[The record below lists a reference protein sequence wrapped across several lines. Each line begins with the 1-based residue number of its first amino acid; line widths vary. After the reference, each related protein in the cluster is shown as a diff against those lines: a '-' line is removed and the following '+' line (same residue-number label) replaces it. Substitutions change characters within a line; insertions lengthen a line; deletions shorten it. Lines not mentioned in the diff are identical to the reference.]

1 MWPFSK
7 TLKSD
12 DITLLRIDARLDGVI
27 KSEQQAW
34 AAVEAKSK
42 ELATANAKISEL
54 QSKVREQTEAD
65 LYLTSAKIMRDIL
78 EKGKATPADAQ
89 NQGLLQQQLAALQ
102 QSGNTNPYSYALGN
116 LVGAQG
122 ALR

>member
-7 TLKSD
+7 TVKPD
-12 DITLLRIDARLDGVI
+12 ETLLRIDARLDGVI

-34 AAVEAKSK
+34 ATVEAKSK

-78 EKGKATPADAQ
+78 EKVKTTPADAQ
-89 NQGLLQQQLAALQ
+89 KQGLLQQQLAALQ

-122 ALR
+122 AFR